1 MQAIAQSVY
10 QYHAASKRD
19 CSALL
24 SLHQQAV
31 QWQGCVPPSPH
42 ASTTPAR
49 QATSPPYHQPHAC
62 FVLCAMCF
70 VLCALCL
77 VSCASVP
84 PLRLLSFPAPQQGR
98 LGGHDPTS
106 ALSPNMAAYNTAR
119 SVPAFPS
126 STRQTVHALKLVPWN
141 SCPGAGPGT
150 GPGTTAGHC
159 PNGRSLSPSRLM
171 RNGRMAGVC
180 SARPP
185 WTIQRV
191 NAWR

>member
-1 MQAIAQSVY
+1 LFC
-10 QYHAASKRD
+10 AAL
-19 CSALL
+19 A
-24 SLHQQAV
+24 APT
-31 QWQGCVPPSPH
+31 GCAMARLCPAFTTRQHNARPPG
-42 ASTTPAR
+42 
-49 QATSPPYHQPHAC
+49 HQPAIPPATC
-62 FVLCAMCF
+62 VLCASCY
-70 VLCALCL
+70 VLRASCL

-98 LGGHDPTS
+98 LGGHEPTS
-106 ALSPNMAAYNTAR
+106 ALLPNMTAYNTAR
-119 SVPAFPS
+119 SVPASPS